1 MTIQGAIAELKELM
15 DSKAMPFYFKPCLEK
30 VIETLEMDLP
40 SIDIVHCK
48 DCKHWKHIEG
58 SSFCGNQW
66 ETYTETTED
75 DYCSHGERKCKED
88 CTER

>member
-40 SIDIVHCK
+40 SIDIVRCK
-48 DCKHWKHIEG
+48 DCKHLYNDAD
-58 SSFCGNQW
+58 CGKAC
-66 ETYTETTED
+66 EYTEMGMKPD
-75 DYCSHGERKCKED
+75 DFCSYGERKD
-88 CTER
+88 D